1 MSTPPRRTSSSFTVV
16 TVNPN
21 LYTWRVRST
30 VSPSSFEA
38 LQPHL
43 ITTEKANSDKTKKK
57 MVAMSS
63 STAAIAAA
71 AAAAIYVSCTTTA
84 STMFV
89 GVEGFST
96 TPAIAIG
103 SNIAKATM
111 TTTSTTKSLRAHH
124 HQAVDKGDG
133 GDEESFDSGVNR
145 REILR
150 TIAASAV
157 SGFVVQTSFP
167 QTSWAG
173 IDVSG
178 IRVEGSGGGLSG
190 KPSSNA
196 ALQQQLRA
204 YDGSGAA
211 RIQQIKQEIKPSSG
225 SLTTPTPGATPA
237 AIEKDAL
244 PFAATYA
251 YRSNPGI
258 QPQLKKA
265 GIAGE
270 RYIYQ
275 DSLVLVSKPSS
286 SSQSQSRGGYVNVQ
300 FEFPS
305 DWLQLDRSL
314 GGIQFVDQR
323 NGDKLIVLKAP
334 LPDGESLISVPK
346 QWFAQTVFD
355 PKGTIVAST
364 GIDVDEFKT
373 SRSTILNDGVS
384 TASSPHRRL
393 LLKYATV
400 TPNGLRTERRGL
412 IDAYEI
418 NDVAYMMFTGSNA
431 VKFEQNGPERETVER
446 IVNSFVVEAIR

>member
-1 MSTPPRRTSSSFTVV
+1 MGSSRAT
-16 TVNPN
+16 
-21 LYTWRVRST
+21 
-30 VSPSSFEA
+30 
-38 LQPHL
+38 
-43 ITTEKANSDKTKKK
+43 
-57 MVAMSS
+57 
-63 STAAIAAA
+63 
-71 AAAAIYVSCTTTA
+71 TTTA
-84 STMFV
+84 
-89 GVEGFST
+89 
-96 TPAIAIG
+96 
-103 SNIAKATM
+103 
-111 TTTSTTKSLRAHH
+111 LRSH
-124 HQAVDKGDG
+124 HQAD
-133 GDEESFDSGVNR
+133 DEGEPQNNGVNR

-150 TIAASAV
+150 KAVAAAV
-157 SGFVVQTSFP
+157 GGFVVQTSP

-178 IRVEGSGGGLSG
+178 IRVDGGGTG
-190 KPSSNA
+190 KASPNA

-204 YDGSGAA
+204 YDGSGSA
-211 RIQQIKQEIKPSSG
+211 RVQQIQQEIKPPSS
-225 SLTTPTPGATPA
+225 SATSTAATPTASTPTA
-237 AIEKDAL
+237 AAEKEAL

-251 YRSNPGI
+251 YRSNPGF

-270 RYIYQ
+270 RYRYQ
-275 DSLVLVSKPSS
+275 DSLALVSKSS
-286 SSQSQSRGGYVNVQ
+286 SSASSRGYVNVQ

-305 DWLQLDRSL
+305 DWLQLDRLL
-314 GGIQFVDQR
+314 GGIQYVDQR

-364 GIDVDEFKT
+364 GIEVDEFKT

-384 TASSPHRRL
+384 TSTSPHRRL

-400 TPNGLRTERRGL
+400 TPNGIRTERRGL
-412 IDAYEI
+412 LDTYQI

-446 IVNSFVVEAIR
+446 IVDSFVVEAIR

>member
-1 MSTPPRRTSSSFTVV
+1 MSLS
-16 TVNPN
+16 
-21 LYTWRVRST
+21 
-30 VSPSSFEA
+30 
-38 LQPHL
+38 
-43 ITTEKANSDKTKKK
+43 K
-57 MVAMSS
+57 
-63 STAAIAAA
+63 AAIAAV
-71 AAAAIYVSCTTTA
+71 IYVSCTTTL
-84 STMFV
+84 FV

-96 TPAIAIG
+96 TPAIAIS
-103 SNIAKATM
+103 SNRAKTTTIA
-111 TTTSTTKSLRAHH
+111 TTTSLRSHH
-124 HQAVDKGDG
+124 RQANDRDG
-133 GDEESFDSGVNR
+133 GDDEEPCNSGVKR

-157 SGFVVQTSFP
+157 SGFVVQTSLP
-167 QTSWAG
+167 RASWAG

-178 IRVEGSGGGLSG
+178 IRVEGSAGGTSG
-190 KPSSNA
+190 KASPNA

-204 YDGSGAA
+204 YDGSGSA
-211 RIQQIKQEIKPSSG
+211 RIQQIQQEIKPPSS
-225 SLTTPTPGATPA
+225 SRTTTTPGATPTSSTLA
-237 AIEKDAL
+237 ETEAL

-251 YRSNPGI
+251 YRSNPGV

-270 RYIYQ
+270 RYRYQ
-275 DSLVLVSKPSS
+275 DSLALVSKASS
-286 SSQSQSRGGYVNVQ
+286 SSSQSRGGYVNVQ

-314 GGIQFVDQR
+314 GGIQYVDQR

-384 TASSPHRRL
+384 TATSPHRRL

-418 NDVAYMMFTGSNA
+418 NNVAYMMFTGSNA

-446 IVNSFVVEAIR
+446 IVDSFVVEAIR

>member
-1 MSTPPRRTSSSFTVV
+1 MGSSRAT
-16 TVNPN
+16 
-21 LYTWRVRST
+21 
-30 VSPSSFEA
+30 
-38 LQPHL
+38 
-43 ITTEKANSDKTKKK
+43 
-57 MVAMSS
+57 
-63 STAAIAAA
+63 
-71 AAAAIYVSCTTTA
+71 TTTA
-84 STMFV
+84 
-89 GVEGFST
+89 
-96 TPAIAIG
+96 
-103 SNIAKATM
+103 
-111 TTTSTTKSLRAHH
+111 LRSH
-124 HQAVDKGDG
+124 HQAD
-133 GDEESFDSGVNR
+133 DEGEPQNNGVNR

-150 TIAASAV
+150 KAVAAAV
-157 SGFVVQTSFP
+157 GGFVVQTSP

-178 IRVEGSGGGLSG
+178 IRVDGGGTG
-190 KPSSNA
+190 KASPNA

-204 YDGSGAA
+204 YDGSGSA
-211 RIQQIKQEIKPSSG
+211 RVQQIQQEVKPPSSSATG
-225 SLTTPTPGATPA
+225 TAALAPTA
-237 AIEKDAL
+237 AAEKEVL

-251 YRSNPGI
+251 YRSNPGF

-270 RYIYQ
+270 RYRYQ
-275 DSLVLVSKPSS
+275 DSLALVSKSS
-286 SSQSQSRGGYVNVQ
+286 SSASSRGYVNVQ

-305 DWLQLDRSL
+305 DWLQLDRLL
-314 GGIQFVDQR
+314 GGIQYVDQR

-364 GIDVDEFKT
+364 GIEVDEFKT

-384 TASSPHRRL
+384 TSTSPHRRL

-400 TPNGLRTERRGL
+400 TPNGIRTERRGL
-412 IDAYEI
+412 LDTYQI

-446 IVNSFVVEAIR
+446 IVDSFVVEAIR